1 MIVRE
6 YVGTVRIFSGIIR
19 TIRKGYAAMNKNQAK
34 PQPTE
39 QNDATGTNI
48 LEYAAEVIVAIG
60 IYAVGVLI
68 ICL

>member
-1 MIVRE
+1 
-6 YVGTVRIFSGIIR
+6 
-19 TIRKGYAAMNKNQAK
+19 MNKNQEK

-48 LEYAAEVIVAIG
+48 LEYAAEVAVAIV
-60 IYAVGVLI
+60 IYVVGVLI